1 MNNPKYYQIVVNL
14 GRYVKTIEM
23 FAKDDNW
30 DNYTFRIN
38 KLLFGKSIIKPF
50 KIVSHKILN
59 ENIGL

>member
-14 GRYVKTIEM
+14 GGFIKTIEI
-23 FAKDDNW
+23 FAQNDNW

-38 KLLFGKSIIKPF
+38 KLLFGKSVVKQYKIISS
-50 KIVSHKILN
+50 KIIN

>member
-14 GRYVKTIEM
+14 GGFIKTIEI
-23 FAKDDNW
+23 FAKNDNW

-38 KLLFGKSIIKPF
+38 KLLFGKAIIKPY
-50 KIVSHKILN
+50 KIVSSKILN